1 MKLINCSVLS
11 IILLGF
17 LCLWFV
23 GCGSNGF
30 TMPTAPTGVTATSGN
45 GQVTIAWTPVAGA
58 TSYNIY
64 WSTASGVSG
73 PVGTNGTPLYS
84 VTNPYTQMGLSVGTP
99 YYYVVTSVNAD
110 VESQPSAQV
119 SATPT

>member
-1 MKLINCSVLS
+1 MKAIPIKRRACMKLINCSVLS

-30 TMPTAPTGVTATSGN
+30 TMPTVPTGVTATSGN
-45 GQVTIAWTPVAGA
+45 GQVTIAWSPVAGA

-64 WSTASGVSG
+64 WSIASGVSG
-73 PVGTNGTPLYS
+73 PVGTNGTPLYR

-99 YYYVVTSVNAD
+99 YYYV
-110 VESQPSAQV
+110 
-119 SATPT
+119 